1 MQSANL
7 SGPLKGL
14 RPYQALLGP
23 TQASGL
29 AGGFDCR
36 GFRSIHLSS
45 SQNFCNITAVW
56 ARVARPW
63 GERAPSPVPLMT
75 PAFTAQS
82 RASSAQP
89 EIRS

>member
-29 AGGFDCR
+29 AGGFDSV
-36 GFRSIHLSS
+36 GKELFGVLDGLGLPDEVDLDLAGVLHL
-45 SQNFCNITAVW
+45 VLDLL
-56 ARVARPW
+56 
-63 GERAPSPVPLMT
+63 GDVPG
-75 PAFTAQS
+75 
-82 RASSAQP
+82 
-89 EIRS
+89 

>member
-29 AGGFDCR
+29 AGGFDWNIMRVIFSLLDQC
-36 GFRSIHLSS
+36 RSISAPMRRRGEGT
-45 SQNFCNITAVW
+45 NTAG
-56 ARVARPW
+56 R
-63 GERAPSPVPLMT
+63 
-75 PAFTAQS
+75 
-82 RASSAQP
+82 SAAGK
-89 EIRS
+89 EEKA